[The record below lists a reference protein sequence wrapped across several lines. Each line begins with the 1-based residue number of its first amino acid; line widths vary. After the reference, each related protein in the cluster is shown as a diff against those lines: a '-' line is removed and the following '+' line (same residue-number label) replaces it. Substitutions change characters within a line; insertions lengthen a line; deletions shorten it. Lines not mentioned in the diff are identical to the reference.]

1 LVTKKSKGPSAE
13 KKNYYTGACD
23 FSLPNLSHGRTIET
37 GSVFWM
43 DEKLSGNQRCLRMV
57 NKKMS
62 IVILKSKHDVDA
74 IPLKEN
80 SGTQKVN

>member
-1 LVTKKSKGPSAE
+1 
-13 KKNYYTGACD
+13 
-23 FSLPNLSHGRTIET
+23 
-37 GSVFWM
+37 M